1 MTNPRQS
8 RSVSP
13 AWVALCAWIVPGGG
27 YLALGQTVRGITVF
41 VCVISLLILGML
53 IGDVRVMD
61 PPGWNDY
68 GYLSQMVVHILP
80 GGQQELER
88 IEPTDADMQANPLSD
103 ANDHLL
109 GSALATQPQAELSDK
124 PWVVGQFLC
133 GPVSIAA
140 SALSVHE
147 ARLRDPGEDGNGQ
160 PIQSVPASHSRS
172 WEIGTLYTA
181 VAGMLNLLAIIDA
194 TFGGAFAQYSSG
206 PQNRQNQSATEA
218 I

>member
-1 MTNPRQS
+1 MTLSRQS
-8 RSVSP
+8 RSVNP
-13 AWVALCAWIVPGGG
+13 AWVALCAWLLPGGG
-27 YLALGQTVRGITVF
+27 YLALGQAVRGITVF

-53 IGDVRVMD
+53 IGDIRVMD

-68 GYLSQMVVHILP
+68 GYLSQMVLHTLP

-103 ANDHLL
+103 ANDRVF
-109 GSALATQPQAELSDK
+109 GSAITTQPLAELSDK

-147 ARLRDPGEDGNGQ
+147 ARLRDPGLDGNAQ
-160 PIQSVPASHSRS
+160 PIQSVPSSHSRS

-194 TFGGAFAQYSSG
+194 TFGGALAQYMSG
-206 PQNRQNQSATEA
+206 PKNQQNQSTAGAT
-218 I
+218 